1 MQNRTST
8 RSIVEA
14 GLLTAINVVL
24 ILASIYVPF
33 LYFVGIFLWPIPIA
47 LTFLRHNFKYSLLSV
62 IATGAIVAFTV
73 DPITAVSFAI
83 IYGALGLV
91 MGYCI
96 KKQKSV
102 ITTFTFMSIV
112 VFISTAVLI
121 KLSNLI
127 LGQDILKSMIQMLDE
142 SVKITKEIYGGL
154 GVPQEQIDLLLKKLI
169 PSPDIIIMVFP
180 VTMLLYSLM
189 SALVSYLFAY
199 KIFNRFGYK
208 VEKIKPLSQWYI
220 PVKLATAILVIVLVS
235 FILVVTKFPNALSYY
250 YNAQILFSFV
260 FTINGIAAVDFYF
273 IKREMKGFLRF
284 LIIFFI
290 MTSPLSN
297 IIFIIGIMD
306 YIFNYRKLDY
316 KRIRK

>member
-1 MQNRTST
+1 
-8 RSIVEA
+8 
-14 GLLTAINVVL
+14 
-24 ILASIYVPF
+24 
-33 LYFVGIFLWPIPIA
+33 
-47 LTFLRHNFKYSLLSV
+47 
-62 IATGAIVAFTV
+62 
-73 DPITAVSFAI
+73 
-83 IYGALGLV
+83 
-91 MGYCI
+91 
-96 KKQKSV
+96 
-102 ITTFTFMSIV
+102 MSIV

-154 GVPQEQIDLLLKKLI
+154 GVPQEQIDSLLKKLI
-169 PSPDIIIMVFP
+169 PSSDIIIMVFP

-220 PVKLATAILVIVLVS
+220 PVKLATAILVIVLIS
-235 FILVVTKFPNALSYY
+235 FVLVVTNFPNALSYY

-284 LIIFFI
+284 LIIFFV

-306 YIFNYRKLDY
+306 YIFNYRRLDY
-316 KRIRK
+316 RRIRK

>member
-73 DPITAVSFAI
+73 APITAVSFAI

-154 GVPQEQIDLLLKKLI
+154 GVPQEQIDSLLKKLI

-180 VTMLLYSLM
+180 VTTLLYSLM

-250 YNAQILFSFV
+250 YNAQFLFSFV

>member
-96 KKQKSV
+96 KNKKSV

-154 GVPQEQIDLLLKKLI
+154 GVPQEQIDSLLKKLI
-169 PSPDIIIMVFP
+169 PSSDIIIMVFP

-220 PVKLATAILVIVLVS
+220 PVKLATAILVIVLIS
-235 FILVVTKFPNALSYY
+235 FVLVVTNFPNALSYY

-284 LIIFFI
+284 LIIFFV

-306 YIFNYRKLDY
+306 YIFNYRRLDY
-316 KRIRK
+316 RRIRK

>member
-154 GVPQEQIDLLLKKLI
+154 GVPQEQIDSLLKKLI